1 MATTSNACGSES
13 SSTDFHI
20 IQCATAL
27 SGAAKVVVS
36 PNPASSTL
44 VVSTA
49 STSGAAKKQTA
60 GDGWDIREIRLSDK
74 MGNLLRKQSFPA
86 GTSRATINV
95 GGLKPDVY
103 ILQTGNGTT
112 FDAQQVII
120 AR

>member
-1 MATTSNACGSES
+1 MMYRFDGS
-13 SSTDFHI
+13 TG
-20 IQCATAL
+20 L

-49 STSGAAKKQTA
+49 PTSGAAKKQA
-60 GDGWDIREIRLSDK
+60 ASDGWDIREVRLSDK
-74 MGNLLRKQSFPA
+74 MGNLLRKQLFPA

-95 GGLKPDVY
+95 EGLKPDVY
-103 ILQTGNGTT
+103 ILQTGNGKT
-112 FDAQQVII
+112 FDTQQVII